1 MAFAVKADGGLGAGR
16 VFYDATRW
24 TKTLKGL
31 PDGMKIDRSGNL
43 FATGPGGV
51 NVFSPDGTLLGRINP
66 HQPTSNCAF
75 GEDGSVLYVTANQ
88 YLCRI
93 KTGTKGEVLG
103 TRKVPVARD
112 RRS

>member
-1 MAFAVKADGGLGAGR
+1 MAFPVKEDGTLGPGR

-24 TKTLKGL
+24 TKTLKGF

-51 NVFSPDGTLLGRINP
+51 NVFSPEGTLLGRINP
-66 HQPTSNCAF
+66 HAIAANCAF
-75 GEDGSVLYVTANQ
+75 GDAGSMLYITANQ

-93 KTGTKGEVLG
+93 KNSTKGDG
-103 TRKVPVARD
+103 F
-112 RRS
+112 